1 MEDKK
6 KRKGRKALTD
16 RRKNGDNQ
24 INFRSSSA
32 LSGNDPRLVALV
44 QFLARRAAEKDFA
57 QLIEQSR
64 RAKSGDEKGK
74 IQ

>member
-1 MEDKK
+1 MIDKK
-6 KRKGRKALTD
+6 KRKGRKALTGK
-16 RRKNGDNQ
+16 RKNGDNQ

-57 QLIEQSR
+57 QLIEKSR

>member
-1 MEDKK
+1 MADKK

-16 RRKNGDNQ
+16 GRKNGDNQ
-24 INFRSSSA
+24 INFKSSSA
-32 LSGNDPRLVALV
+32 LSGSDPRLVALV

-64 RAKSGDEKGK
+64 RTKSGDEKGR